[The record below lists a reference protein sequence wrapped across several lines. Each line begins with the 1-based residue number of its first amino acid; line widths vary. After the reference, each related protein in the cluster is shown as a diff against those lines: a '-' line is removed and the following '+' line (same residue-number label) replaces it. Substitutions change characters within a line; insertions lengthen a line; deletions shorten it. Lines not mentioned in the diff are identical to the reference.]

1 MTATATPS
9 AISFQSDIS
18 GLICGFRFEPGQPGV
33 ALESSEIAEAL
44 ERTVADSPDG
54 DDGAFIWLHFNLSRA
69 GCMRWLQNHLDLP
82 EPFLDMLGEEAHSTR
97 IEQQHGALVAV
108 FNDVIFDFE
117 RTPSEVATQWV
128 YAHRR
133 LLVTLRRKPLHSV
146 DRLRESVRTG
156 ETFRSPADLMGH
168 LMCDQADLMTQI
180 VRTTGIEIDRAEDR
194 FLASKASSGRKELAS
209 TRRVLV
215 RLQRMLAPEPGS
227 VFRLLARPP
236 AWLHPDDVR
245 QLRESTEEFSVVLRD
260 MAGLIE
266 RIKLLQEEVIARLEE
281 QNNRTLFTLTLVTVL
296 ALPINIVAGLFGMN
310 VGGVPLAENHHGFWV
325 MVGLVAAFTVV
336 VAWWVVRRRNNQ

>member
-1 MTATATPS
+1 MTATAS
-9 AISFQSDIS
+9 AISFQSDNT
-18 GLICGFRFEPGQPGV
+18 GLICGFRFEPGKPGV
-33 ALESSEIAEAL
+33 ALDSSEIADAL
-44 ERTVADSPDG
+44 EHAESEGADD
-54 DDGAFIWLHFNLSRA
+54 AFIWLHFNLSRA
-69 GCMRWLQNHLDLP
+69 GCMRWLQAHLDLP

-97 IEQQHGALVAV
+97 IEQQDGALVAV

-117 RTPSEVATQWV
+117 RTPTQVATQWV

-146 DRLRESVRTG
+146 DRLRECVRSG
-156 ETFRSPADLMGH
+156 ETFRSPADLLGH

-180 VRTTGIEIDRAEDR
+180 VRTTGIDIDRIEDR
-194 FLASKASSGRKELAS
+194 FLASKITSGRQELAG

-236 AWLHPDDVR
+236 AWLHPEDVQ

-260 MAGLIE
+260 MSGLIE
-266 RIKLLQEEVIARLEE
+266 RIKLLQEEVIARLDE

-310 VGGVPLAENHHGFWV
+310 VGGVPLADNHHGFWL
-325 MVGLVAAFTVV
+325 MVGLVAAFTMVI
-336 VAWWVVRRRNNQ
+336 AWWVVRRRNNQ

>member
-1 MTATATPS
+1 MTATAS
-9 AISFQSDIS
+9 AISFQSDNT
-18 GLICGFRFEPGQPGV
+18 GLICGFRFEPGKPGV
-33 ALESSEIAEAL
+33 ALDSSEIADAL
-44 ERTVADSPDG
+44 EHAESEGADD
-54 DDGAFIWLHFNLSRA
+54 AFIWLHFNLSRA
-69 GCMRWLQNHLDLP
+69 GCMRWLQGHLDLP

-97 IEQQHGALVAV
+97 IEQQDGALVAV

-117 RTPSEVATQWV
+117 RTPTQVATQWV

-146 DRLRESVRTG
+146 DRLRECVRSG
-156 ETFRSPADLMGH
+156 ETFRSPADLLGH

-180 VRTTGIEIDRAEDR
+180 VRTTGIDIDRIEDR
-194 FLASKASSGRKELAS
+194 FLASKITSGRQELAG

-236 AWLHPDDVR
+236 AWLHPEDVQ

-260 MAGLIE
+260 MSGLIE
-266 RIKLLQEEVIARLEE
+266 RIKLLQEEVIARLDE

-310 VGGVPLAENHHGFWV
+310 VGGVPLADNHHGFWL
-325 MVGLVAAFTVV
+325 MVGLVAAFTMVI
-336 VAWWVVRRRNNQ
+336 AWWVVRRRNNQ

>member
-1 MTATATPS
+1 MTATAS
-9 AISFQSDIS
+9 AISFQSDNT
-18 GLICGFRFEPGQPGV
+18 GLICGFRFEPGRPGV
-33 ALESSEIAEAL
+33 ALDSSQIGDAL
-44 ERTVADSPDG
+44 EHAGNDSADD
-54 DDGAFIWLHFNLSRA
+54 AFIWLHFNLSRA

-82 EPFLDMLGEEAHSTR
+82 APFIEMLGEEVHSTR
-97 IEQQHGALVAV
+97 IEQQDGALVAV

-117 RTPSEVATQWV
+117 RAPTQVATQWV

-146 DRLRESVRTG
+146 DRLRECVRNG
-156 ETFRSPADLMGH
+156 EAFRSPADLLGH
-168 LMCDQADLMTQI
+168 LMCDQAELMTQI
-180 VRTTGIEIDRAEDR
+180 VRTTGIDIDRIEDR
-194 FLASKASSGRKELAS
+194 FLASKITSGRQELAG

-236 AWLHPDDVR
+236 AWLHPEDVQ

-260 MAGLIE
+260 MSGLIE
-266 RIKLLQEEVIARLEE
+266 RIKLLQEEVIARLDE

-310 VGGVPLAENHHGFWV
+310 VGGVPLADNHHGFWM
-325 MVGLVAAFTVV
+325 MVGLVAGFTALI
-336 VAWWVVRRRNNQ
+336 AWWVVRRRNSQ

>member
-1 MTATATPS
+1 MTATAS
-9 AISFQSDIS
+9 AISFQSDNT
-18 GLICGFRFEPGQPGV
+18 GFICGFRFEPGKPGV
-33 ALESSEIAEAL
+33 ALDSSEIADAL
-44 ERTVADSPDG
+44 QHVEGEGAQD
-54 DDGAFIWLHFNLSRA
+54 AFIWLHFNLSRA
-69 GCMRWLQNHLDLP
+69 GCLRWLQSHLELP
-82 EPFLDMLGEEAHSTR
+82 EPFLELLGEEAHSTR
-97 IEQQHGALVAV
+97 IEQQDGALVAV

-117 RTPSEVATQWV
+117 RTPTQVATQWV

-146 DRLRESVRTG
+146 DRLRECVRSG
-156 ETFRSPADLMGH
+156 ETFRSPADLLGH

-180 VRTTGIEIDRAEDR
+180 VRTTGIDIDRIEDR
-194 FLASKASSGRKELAS
+194 FLASKITSGRQELAG

-236 AWLHPDDVR
+236 AWLHPEDVQ

-260 MAGLIE
+260 MSGLIE
-266 RIKLLQEEVIARLEE
+266 RIKLLQEEVIARLDE

-310 VGGVPLAENHHGFWV
+310 VGGVPLADNHHGFWL
-325 MVGLVAAFTVV
+325 MVGLVAAFTVI
-336 VAWWVVRRRNNQ
+336 VAWWVVRRRNNH